1 MTKQH
6 YDDELRTKL
15 TRSLSRIYRAA
26 LTGEEAV
33 ERRYALKPPY
43 PWSDMGR
50 HMSEFREWTRFWR
63 QPVPYW
69 TVELT
74 THRPKNLGEQ
84 TDCPAAVV
92 FHSAQSMLDYLGLS
106 PDYEK
111 LRHDYEQLVAGHE
124 ELGAVVLRHRKAFLA
139 DRSLAASV
147 LHVADYF
154 AAHGQA
160 AARPRYLR
168 ELDIPHVHTKWIE
181 DHKELATAVYG
192 ALYPASGV
200 RTFTD
205 FCDHLDL
212 LVQAPT
218 ANIYLRS
225 LDPELTFGGAQ
236 TVMLT
241 GAELLRI
248 RLPFRYVFVAENK
261 LNGYTFPAVPAGAVI
276 FGAGNAASG
285 LLAATADQS
294 GNWLSQCQN
303 LYYWGDM
310 DRDGFRILSRFRR
323 QFPQVKSLLMD
334 RDTFAA
340 YDEFAVPD
348 DGSEVD
354 MPELLTAEEQRGW
367 QYMTEQPSGAQR
379 LEQERIPLAAV
390 RAALAGIVPGILY

>member
-1 MTKQH
+1 MSSP
-6 YDDELRTKL
+6 YDSVLRARL
-15 TRSLSRIYRAA
+15 TRSMNKIYRAA
-26 LTGEEAV
+26 LTGEDTV
-33 ERRYALKPPY
+33 ERRYTLKPPY

-63 QPVPYW
+63 RPVPYW

-106 PDYEK
+106 SDYEQ

-124 ELGAVVLRHRKAFLA
+124 ELGAVVLRYRKALLA

-147 LHVADYF
+147 LRVADYF
-154 AAHGQA
+154 AAHRQA

-168 ELDIPHVHTKWIE
+168 EVDIPHVNTKWIG

-212 LVQAPT
+212 LEQAPT

-241 GAELLRI
+241 VAELLRI

-261 LNGYTFPAVPAGAVI
+261 LNGYTFPAVPAGAII

-310 DRDGFRILSRFRR
+310 DRDGFHILSRFRR
-323 QFPQVKSLLMD
+323 QFPQVQSLLMD

-340 YDEFAVPD
+340 YDEFAVQD

-354 MPELLTAEEQRGW
+354 MPELLTAEEQRAW
-367 QYMTEQPSGAQR
+367 QYMMAQPPEAQR

-390 RAALAGIVPGILY
+390 RAALAEIVPGIIY